1 MPVSEL
7 HKKKLKKNIAV
18 LLAVVCFMVIVFF
31 VTVIRIQTG
40 LGNAEATETAAESNN
55 G

>member
-18 LLAVVCFMVIVFF
+18 LLAVVGFMVIVFF
-31 VTVIRIQTG
+31 VTVIRIKTG
-40 LGNAEATETAAESNN
+40 ISNAEATVTEANN